1 MILRTI
7 SILLLSALGIAAF
20 AMPALGQ
27 SSQNIAATVSVQS
40 VAITVSPNSVN
51 YGTLVFA
58 ATKSSSQ
65 LTPPVTFTATNAGNV
80 NVSVKAY
87 GANAS
92 AAGADVWTIT
102 PGPVTCPGAPL
113 NTFAHGVTPTGGTE
127 ALLSS
132 STGGSTLS
140 SSVVPGSSVSFTSKL
155 YMPCPGSAGV
165 GQTLNTT
172 ITVFATA
179 N

>member
-7 SILLLSALGIAAF
+7 SILLLSALGVAAF

-40 VAITVSPNSVN
+40 VAITLSPTSVN
-51 YGTLVFA
+51 YGTLVFGT
-58 ATKSSSQ
+58 TKSSSQ
-65 LTPPVTFTATNAGNV
+65 LTPAVTFTATNAGNV

-87 GANAS
+87 GANAM
-92 AAGADVWTIT
+92 ANGADVWTLT
-102 PGPVTCPGAPL
+102 PGAVNCPGTAV
-113 NTFAHGVTPTGGTE
+113 NNFGHSVTPTGGSE
-127 ALLSS
+127 SFLSS
-132 STGGSTLS
+132 STGGSTLAS
-140 SSVVPGSSVSFTSKL
+140 GVAPGSAVSFTSKL
-155 YMPCPGSAGV
+155 YMPCSGSAGV

-179 N
+179 S